1 MEGPDAESFSEENLL
16 MESPAEETPAGDDLL
31 MEDSVGESF
40 SEENLLMESPAEETP
55 AEDDLLMEG
64 PAEESF
70 SEENLLMETP
80 AEDDLL
86 MEGPAEESFS
96 EENLLMESQES
107 VPEDSS
113 TIEMDEISL
122 IDNDFGDS
130 EEIEQ
135 LRIEG
140 AEPMTP
146 APEDSSYLEEDPL
159 SGENDAAGISIDEET
174 DFDAASMDLS
184 EAVIDEPDLSTGIT
198 ENPVEEPSL
207 SSISLDGIEDI
218 NIELDDEQF
227 EPLAED
233 AAGGEPELPVPGEAE
248 EDTLELNLDDDN
260 SIAQVI
266 PEGFEQEVAEN
277 PVPFDD
283 DLDGALAEA
292 GLDTLDVSAESA
304 EPGIAEDTGVAAG
317 GEAFIQESAAG
328 NTLDIP
334 TGLKNELKTVLSYM
348 DQLLESLPEE
358 KIEEFA
364 KSEYFDT
371 YKKLFKEL
379 GLV

>member
-1 MEGPDAESFSEENLL
+1 METPPEENL
-16 MESPAEETPAGDDLL
+16 G
-31 MEDSVGESF
+31 
-40 SEENLLMESPAEETP
+40 
-55 AEDDLLMEG
+55 EDDLLMEG
-64 PAEESF
+64 PS
-70 SEENLLMETP
+70 L
-80 AEDDLL
+80 
-86 MEGPAEESFS
+86 ESFS

-107 VPEDSS
+107 APEDNSI
-113 TIEMDEISL
+113 IEMDEISL
-122 IDNDFGDS
+122 IENDFVDS
-130 EEIEQ
+130 EEIQQ
-135 LRIEG
+135 LRDEG

-146 APEDSSYLEEDPL
+146 APDDSSYLEEDLL
-159 SGENDAAGISIDEET
+159 SGESDAGISIDEEA
-174 DFDAASMDLS
+174 DFDAASIDLS

-207 SSISLDGIEDI
+207 NSISLDGIEDI

-233 AAGGEPELPVPGEAE
+233 AAGEPELPVPGESE

-283 DLDGALAEA
+283 DLEGDFAEA

-304 EPGIAEDTGVAAG
+304 EPGIAEDTGVAAR
-317 GEAFIQESAAG
+317 GEALIQESAAG
-328 NTLDIP
+328 DSLDIP